1 MTAADAQH
9 RTARSSARLDGSDLA
24 GTSDPEGDTGAG
36 GTPDPGEVP
45 DPAGSL
51 NPGEALGPGTLGEV
65 AMAAAQRRPPTL
77 EEVAELAGVSRA
89 TVSRVV
95 NGSSRVSPEAQAAV
109 TEAIAELGYVP
120 NRAARSLVTR
130 RTDTLVLIVHER
142 PDTVFADPFFASVLR
157 GVNHALS
164 PTEFQLVLLQA
175 QGEAQRDRALRYVG
189 NGHVDGVLL
198 ISLHGDDIMPNAITA
213 AGVPLVMAGRLLAG
227 KPVDYVDADN
237 VGGARDAA
245 RYLLGVGRRR
255 LATIAGP
262 ADMSVGIDRLHGYA
276 EAVREAGDEA
286 SAKRVVV
293 GDFTEASGQRA
304 AAELLADHPD
314 LDAMFVAS
322 DLMAMGALRALRAA
336 GRRVPEDVA
345 VVGFDDAAFAA
356 YADPPLTTVRQPV
369 ELMGQEMVRLLLAR
383 VADPY
388 AQPTEVI
395 LPTDL
400 VTRDSA

>member
-1 MTAADAQH
+1 M
-9 RTARSSARLDGSDLA
+9 
-24 GTSDPEGDTGAG
+24 
-36 GTPDPGEVP
+36 
-45 DPAGSL
+45 
-51 NPGEALGPGTLGEV
+51 V
-65 AMAAAQRRPPTL
+65 APRRAPTL

-95 NGSSRVSPEAQAAV
+95 NGSSRVSAEAQSAV
-109 TEAIAELGYVP
+109 TAAIAQLGYVP

-157 GVNHALS
+157 GVNQALS
-164 PTEFQLVLLQA
+164 PTDFQLVLLQA

-198 ISLHGDDIMPNAITA
+198 ISLHADDIMPNAITA

-227 KPVDYVDADN
+227 NPVDYVDADN

-245 RYLLGVGRRR
+245 RYLLGAGRRR

-262 ADMSVGIDRLHGYA
+262 SDMSVGIDRLRGYT
-276 EAVREAGDEA
+276 EAVRQAGDEL
-286 SAKRVVV
+286 SAGRVAV
-293 GDFTEASGQRA
+293 GDFTEESGRRA
-304 AAELLADHPD
+304 AARLLADHPD
-314 LDAMFVAS
+314 IDALFAAS
-322 DLMAMGALRALRAA
+322 DLMAMGALRTLREA
-336 GRRVPEDVA
+336 GRRVPDDIA

-369 ELMGQEMVRLLLAR
+369 ELMGQEMVRLLLER
-383 VADPY
+383 VTDPF
-388 AQPTEVI
+388 AEPTEVI
-395 LPTDL
+395 LPTAL

>member
-1 MTAADAQH
+1 MTAADAQP
-9 RTARSSARLDGSDLA
+9 
-24 GTSDPEGDTGAG
+24 GTSQRTLQLG
-36 GTPDPGEVP
+36 GTPGLADPGEI
-45 DPAGSL
+45 
-51 NPGEALGPGTLGEV
+51 PGGT
-65 AMAAAQRRPPTL
+65 MAAAQRRAPTL

-95 NGSSRVSPEAQAAV
+95 NGSSRVSAEAQAAV
-109 TEAIAELGYVP
+109 NEAIAQLGYVP

-157 GVNHALS
+157 GVNQALS

-227 KPVDYVDADN
+227 NPVDYVDADN

-245 RYLLGVGRRR
+245 RYLLGAGRRR

-262 ADMSVGIDRLHGYA
+262 PDMSVGIDRLRGFT
-276 EAVREAGDEA
+276 EAVRQAGDEV
-286 SAKRVVV
+286 SAGRVAV
-293 GDFTEASGQRA
+293 GDFTEESGQRA
-304 AAELLADHPD
+304 AARLLADHPD
-314 LDAMFVAS
+314 IDALFAAS
-322 DLMAMGALRALRAA
+322 DLMAMGALRTLREA
-336 GRRVPEDVA
+336 GRRVPDDVA

-383 VADPY
+383 ITDPFTE
-388 AQPTEVI
+388 PTEII
-395 LPTDL
+395 LPTSL